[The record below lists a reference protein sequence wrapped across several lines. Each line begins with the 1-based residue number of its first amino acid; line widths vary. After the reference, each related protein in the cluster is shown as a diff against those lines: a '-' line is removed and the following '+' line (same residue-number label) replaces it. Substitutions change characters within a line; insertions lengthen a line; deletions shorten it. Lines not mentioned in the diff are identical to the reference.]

1 MTTRVQPRLRDL
13 TSADAT
19 RILDLTR
26 KTGVFRE
33 EELGIAAEVFAD
45 GVDAAAKARA
55 AGPSAPPTELPYYL
69 LGAEIDGALVGWIC
83 WGATPC
89 TERTWDLYWLAVDP
103 DAQGHGVGSA
113 LVDEMERRLRGKAR
127 LISIDT
133 SGRADYEPTRRF
145 YQTRGYQAVAVVPN
159 FYGRGD
165 DQVIF
170 TKALG

>member
-1 MTTRVQPRLRDL
+1 MTTRVAPRLRDL

-19 RILDLTR
+19 RILEITR
-26 KTGVFRE
+26 LTGVFRE

-45 GVDAAAKARA
+45 GVEAAAKARA
-55 AGPSAPPTELPYYL
+55 APTPSSAELPYYL
-69 LGAEIDGALVGWIC
+69 LGAELDGSLVGWIC

-103 DAQGHGVGSA
+103 RAQGHGVGSA
-113 LVDEMERRLRGKAR
+113 LVDEMERRLKGKAR

-133 SGRADYEPTRRF
+133 SGRPDYEPTRRF
-145 YQTRGYQAVAVVPN
+145 YLLRGYRAVAVVPN
-159 FYGRGD
+159 FYAAGD

-170 TKALG
+170 TKELA